1 MKRCNRHLFS
11 LQVCAHLGLLLLTTT
26 IMTGQTFPQHT
37 IGNSELRDISP
48 PGTAQQY
55 RLHIGLPASYGEKP
69 DKHYPVLYLLDAYWD
84 FPLVSAIYGN
94 LSFDE
99 VIPEF
104 IIVGIGYQGEDPD
117 YGFLRSI
124 DMSPTPMAEEP
135 QLGGAPVFLQVLQDS
150 IIPWVEAEY
159 RVDPSYRVLDGSS
172 FGGLFGLYAM
182 LEAPKLFQGIIASS
196 PSVRYD
202 EYFLFRKEA
211 AFAEE
216 NEALNCRLFMSGA
229 EEEWPDYL
237 AAVEAFHQILS
248 RRTYSGFVYK
258 YRLID
263 GERHAG
269 TKAEAH
275 NRGIRFAFEPLAPE
289 SS

>member
-1 MKRCNRHLFS
+1 MKASPSNPARAILAF
-11 LQVCAHLGLLLLTTT
+11 LGLALLTGT
-26 IMTGQTFPQHT
+26 MNAQSFPSHT
-37 IGNSELRDISP
+37 IGNSELRDINP
-48 PGTAQQY
+48 PGTKQQY
-55 RLHIGLPASYGEKP
+55 RLHIGLPSSYGEKP

-94 LSFDE
+94 LRYDE

-135 QLGGAPVFLQVLQDS
+135 QLGGAPVFLQVLRDS

-159 RVDPSYRVLDGSS
+159 RVDSSYRVLDGSS

-182 LEAPKLFQGIIASS
+182 LEAPRLFQGIIASS

-202 EYFLFRKEA
+202 DFYLFRKEA
-211 AFAEE
+211 AFAED
-216 NEALNCRLFMSGA
+216 NEVLNCRLFMSGA

-237 AAVEAFHQILS
+237 AAVEAFDRILS

-275 NRGIRFAFEPLAPE
+275 NRGIRFAFAPLAPE
-289 SS
+289 AP